1 MHVLELVQAIHG
13 IIQNA
18 GKRSNL
24 SVEDMRIVFVWIW
37 VKFAGSWRPFRK
49 YIHTCVL
56 EKLVGFV
63 ASWLDFVLCIFIAVC
78 LVVIRHRF
86 YTKNTTLWVVEC
98 DKFETYLFA
107 FRRSHNTLRIQETEK
122 KSTLTDYYSF
132 QDLSGKFSHS
142 KAKFSRKFTPGEQM

>member
-1 MHVLELVQAIHG
+1 M
-13 IIQNA
+13 
-18 GKRSNL
+18 
-24 SVEDMRIVFVWIW
+24 
-37 VKFAGSWRPFRK
+37 KFAGSWRPFRK

-107 FRRSHNTLRIQETEK
+107 FRRSHNTLRIQKTEK
-122 KSTLTDYYSF
+122 NRPLLIIIPFKIYLENFPIQKLNFPGNLLLANRCSI
-132 QDLSGKFSHS
+132 FSNDKHQEKDS
-142 KAKFSRKFTPGEQM
+142 VKLKINKCWLQLFVPIPCSWTK